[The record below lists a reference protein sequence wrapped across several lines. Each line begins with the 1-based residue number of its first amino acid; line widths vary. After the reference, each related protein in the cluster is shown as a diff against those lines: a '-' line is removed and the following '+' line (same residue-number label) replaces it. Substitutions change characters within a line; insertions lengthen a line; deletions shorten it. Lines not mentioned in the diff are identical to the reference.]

1 VGIFSKF
8 RIHFVLQFVYNILLI
23 RFWRKL
29 VLDSQDNK
37 NSDQTI
43 TDAQLLQRYREG
55 DERAFEEIVSRYKN
69 SLYAFLRRFVNRQD
83 IVEDVFQETFLQLYA
98 SRDSFD
104 SDRPLRPWLFTIA
117 ANKAKD
123 ALRKIQ
129 RQASM
134 SMGTLADAG
143 DVSIDE
149 VVNILTSYETTPESE
164 ISREETAQ
172 RVRQII
178 AEMPENL
185 RGILILAYFE
195 QFSYKHMAEILSIP
209 IGTVKSRLHTAV
221 VHFMKKWKSANR
233 SMKNL

>member
-1 VGIFSKF
+1 M
-8 RIHFVLQFVYNILLI
+8 
-23 RFWRKL
+23 
-29 VLDSQDNK
+29 
-37 NSDQTI
+37 DQNV
-43 TDAQLLQRYREG
+43 TDAQLLQRYRDG
-55 DERAFEEIVSRYKN
+55 DEQAFSEIVNRYKN

-129 RQASM
+129 RQSTM

-164 ISREETAQ
+164 ISQEETAQ

-195 QFSYKHMAEILSIP
+195 QFSYKHMSEILSIP

-233 SMKNL
+233 SIKNL

>member
-1 VGIFSKF
+1 MNPSLEK
-8 RIHFVLQFVYNILLI
+8 YTDSELL
-23 RFWRKL
+23 K
-29 VLDSQDNK
+29 
-37 NSDQTI
+37 
-43 TDAQLLQRYREG
+43 RYREG
-55 DERAFEEIVSRYKN
+55 DEVAFREIVDRYKN
-69 SLYAFLRRFVNRQD
+69 SLYSFLRRFLNRQD
-83 IVEDVFQETFLQLYA
+83 LVEDVFQETFLQLFA

-104 SDRPLRPWLFTIA
+104 ASRPLRPWLFTIA

-129 RQASM
+129 RHSAM
-134 SMGTLADAG
+134 SLGAIADSS
-143 DVSIDE
+143 DVSVDD
-149 VVNILTSYETTPESE
+149 VVNILASYTITPADEVTKD
-164 ISREETAQ
+164 ETAK

-221 VHFMKKWKSANR
+221 MHFTKKWNAVNR
-233 SMKNL
+233 EQS

>member
-1 VGIFSKF
+1 M
-8 RIHFVLQFVYNILLI
+8 
-23 RFWRKL
+23 
-29 VLDSQDNK
+29 NK
-37 NSDQTI
+37 KNPEQTI
-43 TDAQLLQRYREG
+43 SDAELLQRYRQG
-55 DERAFEEIVSRYKN
+55 DEKAFEEIVNRYKN
-69 SLYAFLRRFVNRQD
+69 PLYAFLRRFVNRQD
-83 IVEDVFQETFLQLYA
+83 IVEDIFQETFLQLYS

-104 SDRPLRPWLFTIA
+104 AERPLRPWLFTIA

-129 RQASM
+129 RQSSM

-143 DVSIDE
+143 DLSLDE
-149 VVNILTSYETTPESE
+149 VVNILTSYETTPEAE
-164 ISREETAQ
+164 ISEEETAR

-178 AEMPENL
+178 SEMPENL

-221 VHFMKKWKSANR
+221 VYFMKKWKSAER
-233 SMKNL
+233 SMKHL